1 MQSPPGDS
9 PDHGAGVDGDDPVP
23 TMSTRDIERWARRQF
38 PQTRWTLRDV
48 AVMSGGTLGRISGAP
63 TVIAPVL
70 REYARLAR
78 EYPEV
83 AARLDVFEL
92 TELRTGAVGASSE
105 LGRSSIDPVT
115 GARRLELNANLY
127 SRLKRIADRLKV
139 AERRGQFPGG
149 TFQPES
155 VVTHELGHHLMFWLQ
170 DAGFDPIPIIHSLAV
185 DRRGL
190 SLYANTLPEEAFA
203 EAFVAH
209 HRGDEAAR
217 NHPLTRSVVQF
228 IDESMRALRERGGT
242 P

>member
-1 MQSPPGDS
+1 
-9 PDHGAGVDGDDPVP
+9 
-23 TMSTRDIERWARRQF
+23 
-38 PQTRWTLRDV
+38 
-48 AVMSGGTLGRISGAP
+48 MSGGTLGHISGAP

-105 LGRSSIDPVT
+105 LGRSSIDRVT
-115 GARRLELNANLY
+115 GERRLELNVNLY
-127 SRLKRIADRLKV
+127 SRLRRIADRLQV
-139 AERRGQFPGG
+139 AERRGQFPSG
-149 TFQPES
+149 TYQPDS
-155 VVTHELGHHLMFWLQ
+155 VVTHEFGHHVWYLLE
-170 DAGFDPIPIIHSLAV
+170 DEGFDPEAFM
-185 DRRGL
+185 RGL
-190 SLYANTLPEEAFA
+190 TIDPQGLSVYAGRNSAEAFA

-209 HRGDEAAR
+209 HRGDQSAR